1 MLRYFVKCFILLYL
15 IVQLC
20 FPQAALAQSIPSNLT
35 QPHLTQPQRQEL
47 LQIQQH
53 LLTLKDLQQRGV
65 ISPDVVHSQ
74 QRYYLNQAIEITQH
88 PLTLVQLTALSLADT
103 PTSEGRWHHIKG
115 FLTFV
120 NIVLFTASIL
130 LVVALSWLCQL
141 YLVPLLRRIPPV
153 GYELLLYA
161 TCLASIVGGRFFS
174 GDLGEWIAL
183 PGCLGY
189 VGALSYTQ
197 FLHKSALEPF
207 CTRIRIDLFRLS
219 LLYLCLFWSVVA
231 IIYHSRMIGFLA
243 VIALEA
249 FLGFVVV
256 VFPLHYML
264 GFTDQPSTLRATAAS
279 FILLA
284 FYLIVRILQIQL
296 PYFSVFA
303 PGLVFMGAFVYYIGL
318 LILSSRWNQPANLWK
333 YLGFQALTI
342 CSGIAALFMGSFWQL
357 PTLQAIGGTFF
368 FLYLL
373 EKYFELP
380 WQQKHLAWTMLGLAC
395 ILYSTSLVAKQY
407 PQYFLF
413 MSQGM

>member
-1 MLRYFVKCFILLYL
+1 MLRYFVKCLILLSL

-20 FPQAALAQSIPSNLT
+20 FPQAALADSISSNSTQTLLT
-35 QPHLTQPQRQEL
+35 QTQRQEL

-53 LLTLKDLQQRGV
+53 LITLNDLQQRG
-65 ISPDVVHSQ
+65 IITPDVVRSQ
-74 QRYYLNQAIEITQH
+74 QRYYLDQATAIAQQ
-88 PLTLVQLTALSLADT
+88 PLTLTQLIALPVSDSPASQSGWQRLQ
-103 PTSEGRWHHIKG
+103 G
-115 FLTFV
+115 FLTFA

-130 LVVALSWLCQL
+130 LVVAVGWLCHL
-141 YLVPLLRRIPPV
+141 YLVPLLRQIPPI
-153 GYELLLYA
+153 GYELLLYGI
-161 TCLASIVGGRFFS
+161 CLATIVGGRFFP
-174 GDLGEWIAL
+174 GNLGEWIAL

-197 FLHKSALEPF
+197 FLHKSVLEQF
-207 CTRIRIDLFRLS
+207 FTRTRIDLFRLS

-231 IIYHSRMIGFLA
+231 IIYHSSMIGFLA

-279 FILLA
+279 FVLLS
-284 FYLIVRILQIQL
+284 FYLIVRIFQIQL

-318 LILSSRWNQPANLWK
+318 LILSSRYNQHANFWK

-342 CSGIAALFMGSFWQL
+342 CSGIAALFVGSFWQFS
-357 PTLQAIGGTFF
+357 TLQAIGGTFF

-380 WQQKHLAWTMLGLAC
+380 WQQKQWAWATLGLAI

-413 MSQGM
+413 AL